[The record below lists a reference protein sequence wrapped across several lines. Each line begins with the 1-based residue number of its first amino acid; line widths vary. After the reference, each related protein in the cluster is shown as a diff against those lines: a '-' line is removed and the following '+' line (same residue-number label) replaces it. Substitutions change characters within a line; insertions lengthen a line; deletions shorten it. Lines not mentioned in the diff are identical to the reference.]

1 MDMQGS
7 RELSVSQHIAW
18 DALNDPD
25 VLKACIP
32 GCTKVEASG
41 ENAFDMA
48 MALKIGPVSAKFTG
62 TIQLTDIEAPN
73 GYKLQFEGQGGPAGF
88 GKGSSHVTLTPSGTG
103 TLLSYTVNASVGG
116 KVAQLGQRLIDGVAS
131 KMADDFFKRFEA
143 YLEEH
148 HGASHGEAAA
158 QDGGTPPAKPAASQA
173 HSEETADA
181 SKRINWMIAVGAVGL
196 IAYWLLSG
204 SQS

>member
-18 DALNDPD
+18 DALNNPD

-73 GYKLQFEGQGGPAGF
+73 SYKLQFEGQGGPAGF
-88 GKGSSHVTLTPSGTG
+88 GKGSSHVTLTPSDTG

-148 HGASHGEAAA
+148 HGAGQRDAAA
-158 QDGGTPPAKPAASQA
+158 EQGSATPAKSAASHD
-173 HSEETADA
+173 HSEETAGA
-181 SKRINWMIAVGAVGL
+181 SKRINWMIAVAAVGL
-196 IAYWLLSG
+196 IAYWLLS
-204 SQS
+204 SAQS